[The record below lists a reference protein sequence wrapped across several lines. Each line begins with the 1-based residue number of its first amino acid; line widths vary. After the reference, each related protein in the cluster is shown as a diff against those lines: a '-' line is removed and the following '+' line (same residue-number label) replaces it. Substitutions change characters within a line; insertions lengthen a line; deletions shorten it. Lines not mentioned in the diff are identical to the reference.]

1 MNDSKNRKK
10 IDNQSWYRDRILK
23 QGIIIQDSLAILLT
37 IISILKKEP
46 TAYILII
53 ATLSLI
59 IIQLILYIITKIFE
73 KSERKIQMNTENTLN
88 KSNIKQLKAYTT
100 KSGTTIY
107 AKSVYKKAPKA
118 GYYALIR
125 RDADRVSLPMK
136 EINQPLG
143 ISHILLVPT
152 HKQSQIYRDA
162 AEKTL
167 EKSVIAFAEKNGL

>member
-1 MNDSKNRKK
+1 MIRKIETKK
-10 IDNQSWYRDRILK
+10 IDNQPWYRDRILK
-23 QGIIIQDSLAILLT
+23 RGIIIQDSLAILLT

-53 ATLSLI
+53 TTLSLI
-59 IIQLILYIITKIFE
+59 IIQLMLYIITKIFE

-88 KSNIKQLKAYTT
+88 KPNIKQLKAYTT
-100 KSGTTIY
+100 KNGTTIY

-143 ISHILLVPT
+143 MSHILLVPT